1 MPHRVLATIAT
12 LVVSAWAAGP
22 ACAAGGPLL
31 SGYGGPGEGAQAI
44 LGSTLIGGSGENPG
58 AGPSGGG
65 GASVEQQ
72 GVGALAGPA
81 AGAGEKARAK
91 HSSTRR
97 TRGGHDGHVVGPG
110 AGRVQTP
117 QRGSSQPERFG
128 LAAAQ
133 GDAGS
138 QPLGISGED
147 FVYMLAALA
156 LLAFIGALTRS
167 LARRPFR

>member
-22 ACAAGGPLL
+22 AYATGGPLL

-58 AGPSGGG
+58 SGSSGG

-72 GVGALAGPA
+72 GVGALSGPA
-81 AGAGEKARAK
+81 AGAGVPARGK
-91 HSSTRR
+91 HSSVRG
-97 TRGGHDGHVVGPG
+97 TRGGHAGHVVGPG
-110 AGRVQTP
+110 ARRVQTP
-117 QRGSSQPERFG
+117 QRGSAQPERFG

-147 FVYMLAALA
+147 FIYMLAALA
-156 LLAFIGALTRS
+156 LLAFIGVLTRS
-167 LARRPFR
+167 LARRPFQ